1 MIFFL
6 YTWTS
11 ALIIQATE
19 KYSAAMYYECLGPSN
34 SFRSLKSILSFEMTP
49 RPSDHER
56 QFQFENTIRSQILKL
71 KNLSSQLYHGEKEKL
86 DAYWLGTSNPL
97 PNGIEK
103 LPLIVSQWP
112 PEVPSGRIWSNS
124 ICNRSILVLPK
135 ITHYIERAPQNVRT
149 GRGYA
154 SHRGWLSIK
163 VTT

>member
-1 MIFFL
+1 
-6 YTWTS
+6 
-11 ALIIQATE
+11 
-19 KYSAAMYYECLGPSN
+19 
-34 SFRSLKSILSFEMTP
+34 MTL

-56 QFQFENTIRSQILKL
+56 QCQFENTIRWQ
-71 KNLSSQLYHGEKEKL
+71 SSDLDKTYLLHLYDKEKEKL

-112 PEVPSGRIWSNS
+112 PEVPSGWIWSNS

-135 ITHYIERAPQNVRT
+135 IPHYIERAPQNVRT

-163 VTT
+163 VITPLRTSENMYGTYKTSDIIPRTTEDLS